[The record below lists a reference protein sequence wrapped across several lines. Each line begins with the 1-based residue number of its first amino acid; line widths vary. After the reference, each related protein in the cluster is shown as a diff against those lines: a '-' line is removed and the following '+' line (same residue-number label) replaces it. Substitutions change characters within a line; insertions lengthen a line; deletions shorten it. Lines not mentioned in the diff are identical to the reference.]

1 MSDEDE
7 VARHPWKATATAFL
21 FVWLAVTPYAYFR
34 ADHRNLLVS
43 ALIGVALGLVVVVL
57 VLGGIGQL
65 RGWPGWVSGR
75 PGQVLRPPIGLAVL
89 WAGAGLGVLVW
100 GATRGS
106 FQLVLVG
113 LPLIALAFFWY
124 LIKRSL
130 LP

>member
-1 MSDEDE
+1 MEGHRDRVPIR
-7 VARHPWKATATAFL
+7 VACRHSLRLLPRG
-21 FVWLAVTPYAYFR
+21 P
-34 ADHRNLLVS
+34 RNLLVS

-113 LPLIALAFFWY
+113 LPLIALAFSWY